1 MKEVIVTL
9 MSAPS
14 VTVDGEKKIFP
25 YRKVEGLFYYICI
38 KKRITRDE
46 AIGIFWVDCDE
57 QSARKNLRDGLYHIK
72 KIVGSDIIQ
81 LDGNVFISLSSEVDV
96 QVDVDRLRDNIL
108 ENYKGEF
115 LSYFYVKNCLEFE
128 NWMEDYRRE
137 LRELYLHKVKE
148 AAEKSMSDLNPEKT
162 VHYTGK
168 LIETFYQDERF
179 YRKIIRFLLEE
190 GEYSQ
195 AISLYQKFAAVLK
208 QEFEEEPEAETRA
221 LMDQVLKMRR
231 KINEKPDKEQRLF
244 LGRERELY
252 EIFDCIQNHQVK
264 KEQYPCN
271 FLLVSGEAG
280 VGKTALMA
288 QIRAMLEQDNYAV
301 FSYSCCPAECSLY
314 LKSWNDILVQIQ
326 EFCRRRKKELLEGRR
341 NSAREITDYRLFM
354 TQYGIHFEE
363 ILRSFC
369 RDSGTDGTVLF
380 LDDIQWMDPSS
391 IQLLNNLLFRLRD
404 CPLFVLAASRLEHV
418 REIADLKISLMRE
431 SLIKEVFLKRFTLEE
446 AANVIG
452 AYAGEFLDGSDSVEK
467 IYRYTDGNALFLTE
481 LLKTLKETN
490 GTCMGENILTS
501 RTVSIIES
509 RLMNLSEEE
518 HTLLR
523 IMSIFQNEVTM
534 EDIRIISR
542 EPELKLYDLLEKLL
556 ERQIIVE
563 RVGIAQIAYQFT
575 HIIIRDYIQSK
586 ISAGRKQIY
595 HREVARFYEE
605 KYQESGNIGLMPML
619 VYHFENANDI
629 YKKYA
634 YRLEYIK
641 AFFTGK
647 QEIYPN
653 ISASFSDS
661 LFPENLFL
669 AEVDPGETVL
679 IPLAKEI
686 RALPE
691 HDRNYQDLRMKVEY
705 LVGRYDL
712 SSGDYKKGL
721 RNMSACIEAAK
732 YMKDSGYLMD
742 SYRQMIYY
750 AIQVYDLDMMREYI
764 NACKDLLREYSY
776 GDSEWYA
783 VERLDALHRIKTGAF
798 EEAREILDAL
808 IPKLEKL
815 CPLDPA
821 CMSGLAACYNY
832 RGEIYM
838 KREQWDDAL
847 TDISR
852 AVSCCK
858 SDQPMAG
865 LGMAYT
871 NMGIILYHLDSYD
884 KASDYFKK
892 ARGCFKDLSIQWGRT
907 KEETYSALLELRLGK
922 TKSALSHY
930 QTACRYAGKDYSPNT
945 TAMLRQVYEQL
956 LAVPGMKTEI
966 EAPPM
971 AAEMR

>member
-14 VTVDGEKKIFP
+14 VTVDGEKKVFP

-72 KIVGSDIIQ
+72 KIVGPDIIQ
-81 LDGNVFISLSSEVDV
+81 LDGNVFISLNPEVDV
-96 QVDVDRLRDNIL
+96 QVDVDHVKDNIL

-115 LSYFYVKNCLEFE
+115 LNYFYVKNCLEFE
-128 NWMEDYRRE
+128 TWMEDYRRE
-137 LRELYLHKVKE
+137 LKELYLHKVKE
-148 AAEKSMSDLNPEKT
+148 AAEHAMLDLNLEET

-168 LIETFYQDERF
+168 LIESFYQDERF
-179 YRKIIRFLLEE
+179 YRKIIQFLLEE

-208 QEFEEEPEAETRA
+208 QELEEEPEAETRA
-221 LMDQVLKMRR
+221 LMEQVLKMRR
-231 KINEKPDKEQRLF
+231 KMNEKPEKEQRLF

-264 KEQYPCN
+264 KDKYPCN
-271 FLLVSGEAG
+271 FALVSGEAG

-288 QIRAMLEQDNYAV
+288 QIRAMLEEDNYAV
-301 FSYSCCPAECSLY
+301 FSYSCCPAECDLY

-326 EFCRRRKKELLEGRR
+326 DFCRRRKKELLEGRR

-391 IQLLNNLLFRLRD
+391 IQLLNNLLFHLRD

-418 REIADLKISLMRE
+418 REIEDLKVSLMRE

-446 AANVIG
+446 AADLIG
-452 AYAGEFLDGSDSVEK
+452 AYAGELLDGPDSVEK

-490 GTCMGENILTS
+490 GKCMGESILTS
-501 RTVSIIES
+501 RTVSIIQS

-518 HTLLR
+518 QELLR

-534 EDIRIISR
+534 EDIRILSR
-542 EPELKLYDLLEKLL
+542 EPELKIYDLLENLL
-556 ERQIIVE
+556 DHQIIVE
-563 RVGIAQIAYQFT
+563 RVGTAQIAYQFT

-595 HREVARFYEE
+595 HREVARFYEG
-605 KYQESGNIGLMPML
+605 KYQASGDISLMPML
-619 VYHFENANDI
+619 VYHFENANDL
-629 YKKYA
+629 YKKYT

-641 AFFTGK
+641 VFFTGK
-647 QEIYPN
+647 QEIYPSM
-653 ISASFSDS
+653 SASFSDN
-661 LFPENLFL
+661 LFPENQFL
-669 AEVDPGETVL
+669 AEVDPGERVL

-691 HDRNYQDLRMKVEY
+691 RDRNYQDLRMKVEY

-721 RNMSACIEAAK
+721 RNMNACIEAAK
-732 YMKDSGYLMD
+732 YMNDSGYLMD

-764 NACKDLLREYSY
+764 NACKDLLREYTY
-776 GDSEWYA
+776 GDSERYA
-783 VERLDALHRIKTGAF
+783 IERLDALHRIKTGAF
-798 EEAREILDAL
+798 EEAQEILDAL

-815 CPLDPA
+815 CPRDPS

-871 NMGIILYHLDSYD
+871 NMGIILYHLNSYD
-884 KASDYFKK
+884 KAADYFQK
-892 ARGCFKDLSIQWGRT
+892 ARECFKDLSIQWGRT

-922 TKSALSHY
+922 TKSALNHY
-930 QTACRYAGKDYSPNT
+930 QTACRYAGKDFSPNT

-956 LAVPGMKTEI
+956 SAVLGVEAEI
-966 EAPPM
+966 EVPPM
-971 AAEMR
+971 AAKMG